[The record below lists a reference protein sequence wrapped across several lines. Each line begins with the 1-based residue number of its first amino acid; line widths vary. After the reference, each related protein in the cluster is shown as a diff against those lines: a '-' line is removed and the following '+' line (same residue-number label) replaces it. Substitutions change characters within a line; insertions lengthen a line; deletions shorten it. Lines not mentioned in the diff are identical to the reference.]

1 MQWKQN
7 TSLLSFLQ
15 EFDPEEFYQRL
26 EAAEGQA
33 KVGPGIKTDIPRY
46 IISQLGL
53 TRDPL
58 EGAELI
64 CFFVLALF
72 YLLNFLLRHFS
83 LLCLRWTIVYV
94 WTGCAWHGLLDYYSC
109 NYQMRSPSICY
120 NIYFIQVFNYCKSH
134 VKELI
139 SCSFH
144 WGKCTFTILPE

>member
-1 MQWKQN
+1 M
-7 TSLLSFLQ
+7 SFLSFLQ

-58 EGAELI
+58 EGAEFFF
-64 CFFVLALF
+64 CFVFVLF

-83 LLCLRWTIVYV
+83 ILCFMVVYV
-94 WTGCAWHGLLDYYSC
+94 WTGGA
-109 NYQMRSPSICY
+109 
-120 NIYFIQVFNYCKSH
+120 
-134 VKELI
+134 
-139 SCSFH
+139 
-144 WGKCTFTILPE
+144 